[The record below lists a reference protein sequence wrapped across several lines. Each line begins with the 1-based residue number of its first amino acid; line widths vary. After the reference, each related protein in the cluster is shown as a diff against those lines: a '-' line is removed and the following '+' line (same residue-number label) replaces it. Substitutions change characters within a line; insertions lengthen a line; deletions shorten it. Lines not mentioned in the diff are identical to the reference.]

1 MSDNKIF
8 DNNDFSLNLSTK
20 NSLNINSSNTSINN
34 ESNSINSIIEI
45 LTVGIIRLE
54 LKKLNNSSNFNNSSD
69 LNNNLESNQNE
80 CIFDYEHDYNSN
92 SGSKIKNN
100 LNYCSKNDL

>member
-1 MSDNKIF
+1 MSGNRIFNNNLDKIIEDNC
-8 DNNDFSLNLSTK
+8 STK
-20 NSLNINSSNTSINN
+20 NSNLNSV
-34 ESNSINSIIEI
+34 NSIIEI